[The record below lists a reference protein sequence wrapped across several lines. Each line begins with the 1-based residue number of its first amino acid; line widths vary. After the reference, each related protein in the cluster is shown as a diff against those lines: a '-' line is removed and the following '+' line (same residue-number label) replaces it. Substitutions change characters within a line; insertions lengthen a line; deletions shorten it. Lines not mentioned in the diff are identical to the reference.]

1 MNEQEVMAI
10 AKAAYMSGQ
19 SDKFAGYSKHNK
31 NFQFKDER
39 SESDIY
45 FSFVYR
51 NWSISYEADD
61 NWCDMCGRFEEID
74 NDLLKILGR
83 DDLMEIIQS
92 IVGLVDPISDESCLL
107 IEDMNYDEQD
117 YEFAYRNFYQNLSIY
132 IFSLVDCF
140 SDPQIAIMDGLI
152 EKTSNTLARLYGRMG
167 CRYELENATA

>member
-83 DDLMEIIQS
+83 DDLMEIIQGNYS
-92 IVGLVDPISDESCLL
+92 PPGLRDQAETAPRMVLK
-107 IEDMNYDEQD
+107 
-117 YEFAYRNFYQNLSIY
+117 
-132 IFSLVDCF
+132 
-140 SDPQIAIMDGLI
+140 GLAPDSRAVS
-152 EKTSNTLARLYGRMG
+152 TVVRRSASASAAHLAR
-167 CRYELENATA
+167 